1 MAIQAFEGL
10 QKLDLIEVTI
20 NGFYD
25 RIKMEGSFKR
35 YKSTDE
41 LSEMFDQLDGHPSI
55 TLKPN
60 LNINTILLRNIVDG
74 KRTLVTYQE
83 DKNILRIGIFN

>member
-1 MAIQAFEGL
+1 
-10 QKLDLIEVTI
+10 
-20 NGFYD
+20 
-25 RIKMEGSFKR
+25 
-35 YKSTDE
+35 
-41 LSEMFDQLDGHPSI
+41 MFDQLDGHPSI